1 MSHRNSN
8 IKGAL
13 YALLAMAIYASHDA
27 VVKGLGDTYSPIQI
41 VFMASLLSFPAIS
54 LILLN
59 DHHEGNLRPVHPWW
73 VIARSAATVASG
85 VLAFFAFVN
94 LPLAQVYPI
103 LFATPLFITVLAIP
117 VLGEKVGL
125 HRWAAVLLG
134 LIGVLIVVRP
144 GQAALGLGHVAALA
158 SAGTGAFAAIAVR
171 KIGHKERS
179 VVLLLA
185 PLLGN
190 FLAMGAALPFVWQ
203 PLQLIDLGLLGVVAG
218 FGLIASFLMILAYRA
233 GEAAIIAPMQYSQIL
248 WAVFYGRVLFGET
261 LDAPTL
267 LGAALVIASGI
278 YIVFRESRGDVSQ
291 NTPVLRTRG
300 RVEMATSPR
309 SSLLQRTLNL
319 SMRARDGKF
328 R

>member
-1 MSHRNSN
+1 MSHANSN
-8 IKGAL
+8 IKGAI

-27 VVKGLGDTYSPIQI
+27 IIKGLGETYSPVQI
-41 VFMASLLSFPAIS
+41 VFFASLLSFPVLS
-54 LILLN
+54 LFLLN
-59 DHHEGNLRPVHPWW
+59 DHHEGSLRPVHPWW
-73 VIARSAATVASG
+73 VIARSTATVASG
-85 VLAFFAFVN
+85 VLAFFAFVE

-103 LFATPLFITVLAIP
+103 LFATPLFITIMAIP

-125 HRWAAVLLG
+125 HRWAAVFLG
-134 LIGVLIVVRP
+134 LVGVLIVVRP
-144 GQAALGLGHVAALA
+144 GQAALGLGHLAALA
-158 SAGTGAFAAIAVR
+158 SAASGAFAGVAVR

-190 FLAMGAALPFVWQ
+190 FLAMGAVLPFVWQ
-203 PLQLIDLGLLGVVAG
+203 PLQLVDLGLLSVVAG

-248 WAVFYGRVLFGET
+248 WAVFYGWVLFGEK
-261 LDAPTL
+261 LDAPTV
-267 LGAALVIASGI
+267 LGAALVIVSGL
-278 YIVFRESRGDVSQ
+278 YIVFRESRTDVSQ

-300 RVEMATSPR
+300 RIEMATTPR

-319 SMRARDGKF
+319 SARSRDGKY